1 MHPQRRKRLL
11 TAGAVAAVLLAVP
24 AAARADADKC
34 AADAAPAKCY
44 RLEADAI
51 RETRPGEAAQLYLK
65 SYKLDPKI
73 DPLAGYGFALG
84 LDKQY
89 VAAAE
94 VLEKAVEEYDKVRQ
108 KLEKDNT
115 DAQTLFQ
122 VIHRIE
128 FVKEEINKLVPKIGK
143 VQLKGGQL
151 PPGVSVV
158 RKGGTPDMRGADT
171 MLLFVNANSDILVFT
186 YPSGRSAEVEV
197 AVPAG
202 TISQLDVPPEP
213 PLPPPPPPPPPPWT
227 DKSAPYTTKG
237 YIFGGIGAAI
247 VVGGL
252 GYVVAADSPS
262 AGVTAGVIGGGLV
275 FVGVGG
281 YFLWKASKV
290 RAANPRPDGDTKPG
304 EPPTKKK
311 PSDEE
316 EEDTESAIL
325 PMLTGQSVGAMITG
339 TF

>member
-24 AAARADADKC
+24 TAVRADADKC
-34 AADAAPAKCY
+34 ASDASPAKCY

-51 RETRPGEAAQLYLK
+51 RETRPAEAAQLYLK
-65 SYKLDPKI
+65 SYKLEPKI
-73 DPLAGYGFALG
+73 DPLAGYGFSLS

-143 VQLKGGQL
+143 VQLKGGL
-151 PPGVSVV
+151 PPGVTVV
-158 RKGGTPDMRGADT
+158 RKGGDATMRGADT
-171 MLLFVNANSDILVFT
+171 TLLFVNANSDVLVFT
-186 YPSGRSAEVEV
+186 YPSGRSADVEV

-202 TISQLDVPPEP
+202 TISQLDVPAEP

-237 YIFGGIGAAI
+237 YVFTAIGGAI
-247 VVGGL
+247 ALGGL
-252 GYVVAADSPS
+252 GYVVVADSPS
-262 AGVTAGVIGGGLV
+262 AGLTTGLVAGGLAV
-275 FVGVGG
+275 VGVGG
-281 YFLWKASKV
+281 YYFWKASKV
-290 RAANPRPDGDTKPG
+290 RAANPRPSDDTKPG
-304 EPPTKKK
+304 EPPTKK

-316 EEDTESAIL
+316 EEDTEAAL
-325 PMLTGQSVGAMITG
+325 FPMITGQAVGAMISG